1 MTVNF
6 APGDLVRARGRE
18 WVALP
23 SPQDGILALRPLSGS
38 ENDTVILDPRLEF
51 LPVQPARFDLPADA
65 TTTVQAKAALLSDA
79 MRLTLRRGAG
89 PFRSAAHLA
98 FEPRTYQLVPL
109 LMALRLPV
117 PRLLIAD
124 DVGIGKTIEAGLIL
138 RELMDRGEVD
148 AFSVLCPPHLVEQWV
163 GELKARFGIDAVP
176 VTSGTASRLER
187 GLPLTQTL
195 FDAYPFTV
203 VSLDYIKTERRREGF
218 ARTCPDFVIVD
229 EAHACVGTHQGRQQ
243 RFELLS
249 GLARNPERRMIL
261 LTATPHSGDE
271 EAFARLLSL
280 IEPSFASMSFEDP
293 RYRERLARHFVQRRR
308 IDLKEG
314 DWSEDRTF
322 PQHQAYEH
330 REGELGFPFRL
341 SPDHL
346 SFHEAVIDYCLGVA
360 SRAGTGQRERR
371 LAFWGTLALMRCVGS
386 SPAAALSALRN
397 RMSNESDRLEPQIYD
412 DDGDD
417 EDAVDLEPGTTF
429 DADPE
434 LLALVKRAEEL
445 VGKPDPKLAALVDAL
460 TPLVKKG
467 ANPVVFCRYLAT
479 AEHVRD
485 GLRKAFPKLTI
496 EAVTGVLTPDERRD
510 RVADMA
516 PVDEE
521 KPIQRILVATDCLS
535 EGINLQLLFDTVVHY
550 DLSWNPTR
558 HQQREGRVDR
568 FGQPAELVRSIM
580 MFSPDSAID
589 GAVLEVIIRKAEEI
603 RKATGVTVPLPEERG
618 PVTDALMASMMLR
631 RGVSPQ
637 LMLDLRFDDGA
648 RIMEARWRDAAEN
661 EKKSRARFAQNAM
674 KPQEVAPE
682 WEKVRTLLG
691 SPTDAKLFV
700 ERAMS
705 RFGVPLESRKTVML
719 AHVDALDVGLRERLA
734 DHNLTGSVR
743 LATTEP
749 APSGTALLTRT
760 HPLTAS
766 LAEAL
771 VEASLDPE
779 ALSGL
784 GIGRVGAWPTM
795 AVQQI
800 TRVLLLRIRFKLTVH
815 ARKERLLL
823 AEEAALVAIQGGRIV
838 AIGEGARE
846 LLNAPA
852 IADLAPVARDRFVAR
867 AKDDLPGLLEGPI
880 AEFGRSHAQQ
890 LMNDHARLR
899 AASGSA
905 SRVTVEAVLPPDVI
919 GLFVLMPGEA

>member
-1 MTVNF
+1 MTMSF

-23 SPQDGILALRPLSGS
+23 SPQDGILALRPLSGG
-38 ENDTVILDPRLEF
+38 ENDTVILDPALEL
-51 LPVQPARFDLPADA
+51 LPVEPARFDLPADA
-65 TTTVQAKAALLSDA
+65 AATVQAKAALLADA

-89 PFRSAAHLA
+89 PFRSAAQLA

-163 GELKARFGIDAVP
+163 GELKDRFGIEAVA
-176 VTSGTASRLER
+176 VTSGTANRLER
-187 GLPLTQTL
+187 GLPLTQSL

-203 VSLDYIKTERRREGF
+203 VSLDYIKAEKRREGF

-229 EAHACVGTHQGRQQ
+229 EAHACVGTHKGRQQ

-249 GLARNPERRMIL
+249 GLALNPERRMIL

-271 EAFARLLSL
+271 EAFSRLLSL
-280 IEPSFASMSFEDP
+280 IEPSFAAANFDDA
-293 RYRERLARHFVQRRR
+293 RYRERLARHYVQRRR
-308 IDLKEG
+308 IDLTSG
-314 DWSEDRTF
+314 DWDEDRAF
-322 PQHQAYEH
+322 PKHDTTE
-330 REGELGFPFRL
+330 FPYRL
-341 SPDHL
+341 SKAHL
-346 SFHEAVIDYCLGVA
+346 EFQEAALDYCLGIV
-360 SRAGTGQRERR
+360 SRAGSGQRERR

-397 RMSNESDRLEPQIYD
+397 RIANESDRLEPQIYD
-412 DDGDD
+412 EDGDD
-417 EDAVDLEPGTTF
+417 EDAVDLEPGTAF
-429 DADPE
+429 EIDPE
-434 LLALVKRAEEL
+434 LRSLVTRAEKLADEA
-445 VGKPDPKLAALVDAL
+445 DPKLTALVDTL
-460 TPLVKKG
+460 TPLIKKG

-479 AEHVRD
+479 AEHVRN
-485 GLRKAFPKLTI
+485 GLRKAFPKLMI

-510 RVADMA
+510 RVADMTPA
-516 PVDEE
+516 DEE
-521 KPIQRILVATDCLS
+521 KQVPRILVATDCLS
-535 EGINLQLLFDTVVHY
+535 EGINLQQLFDAVVHY

-589 GAVLEVIIRKAEEI
+589 GAVLDVILRKANKIRKT
-603 RKATGVTVPLPEERG
+603 TGVTVPLPDERG

-631 RGVSPQ
+631 RGTHQQ
-637 LMLDLRFDDGA
+637 LSLDLRLDDGTRA
-648 RIMEARWRDAAEN
+648 MEASWRDAEEN

-674 KPQEVAPE
+674 KPQEIAPE
-682 WEKVRTLLG
+682 WQKVRTLLG
-691 SPTDAKLFV
+691 SPADARQFV
-700 ERAMS
+700 ERAMA
-705 RFGVPLESRKTVML
+705 RFGVPLEARKTVLL
-719 AHVDALDVGLRERLA
+719 AHVDALEAGLRGRLA
-734 DHNLTGSVR
+734 EHALNGSVR
-743 LATTEP
+743 LATAEP

-760 HPLTAS
+760 HPLTAT

-779 ALSGL
+779 ALAGL
-784 GIGRVGAWPTM
+784 GIGRVGAWPTV
-795 AVQQI
+795 AVRQV
-800 TRVLLLRIRFKLTVH
+800 TRVALLRIRFKLTVH

-823 AEEAALVAIQGGRIV
+823 AEEAALVAIQGGQVV
-838 AIGEGARE
+838 AAGEAARE

-852 IADLAPVARDRFVAR
+852 TADLAPAARDRFIVG
-867 AKDDLPGLLEGPI
+867 AKEELPSLIKGPI
-880 AEFGRSHAQQ
+880 ADFVNSRAEE
-890 LMNDHARLR
+890 LMADHAR
-899 AASGSA
+899 
-905 SRVTVEAVLPPDVI
+905 VE
-919 GLFVLMPGEA
+919 